1 MEQKRPRSRE
11 KNVTSGGKG
20 VYKRGEGLNSGSV
33 GNAGGSSSSSNQR
46 SSPNKSV
53 NYNNGRKSPIVI
65 ILILLLIAFGRGG
78 LSLLP
83 ANSPETESSYPVN
96 SSGNTGNANTGNSN
110 NSTTGSLGSLFSSG
124 FGSSYNNTGWAN
136 TANTGQLD
144 TSVAA
149 GAQKKYTQIL
159 GNGKDTVTIM
169 VYMCGTDLESK
180 HGMATSDLQEMMA
193 ANLGENINLLVYTG
207 GCTDWRNN
215 VISSRTNQIY
225 QIKNGSLICHVE
237 NAGQESMTNP
247 DTLTGFIQW
256 CKEHF
261 PANRN
266 ELIFWD
272 HGGGSVSGY
281 GYDQKYPRS
290 GSMNL
295 AGISQALQKAGMT
308 FDFIGFDACLM
319 ATAENALM
327 LTKYGDYLIAS
338 EETEPGVGWY
348 YTDWLTDFG
357 KNPSMSTIEL
367 GKQIADDFVDT
378 CAKKCRG
385 QKTTLSVVDLAELK
399 ATLPERLADFSRETS
414 SLLQKEEYQT
424 VSKARYNTRE
434 FAQSSKI
441 DQVDLVHL
449 ASNMGTKE
457 GKALADAV
465 LGAVKYNR
473 TSSNMTN
480 AYGLSIYFPYQKT
493 SSVDQAVR
501 TYQQIGMDEEYSRC
515 IQAFASLEVSGQ
527 VAAGGTSSPLSSLFG
542 EAGSSG
548 AGSSAA
554 ILELL
559 GSFLS
564 SDFSS
569 ISGLDS
575 SNISFLSDRALDTES
590 TAEYLAAHR
599 FDASALQWQTKS
611 DETHYMTLPEEQWE
625 LVQSLELNL
634 FYDDGEGYIDL
645 GWDNVFSFD
654 ENGALIGDTA
664 RTWLAINGQPVAYYY
679 INTIEEGETYTITGR
694 VPTLLNGQR
703 VDLLLVF
710 DSETPY
716 GYIAGASYDYIEEET
731 ETIAKNLTELQ
742 PGDTLEFLCDYYSYN
757 GEYQDSYYLG
767 EAMTVTD
774 EMIISNVDVGE
785 GAVRAMYRF
794 TDIYNQS
801 YWTPALIQ

>member
-1 MEQKRPRSRE
+1 M
-11 KNVTSGGKG
+11 TSGGKG

-348 YTDWLTDFG
+348 YTDWLTAFG

-611 DETHYMTLPEEQWE
+611 DGTHYMTLPEEQWE

-654 ENGALIGDTA
+654 ENGALIGDTD

>member
-1 MEQKRPRSRE
+1 M
-11 KNVTSGGKG
+11 TSGGKG

-110 NSTTGSLGSLFSSG
+110 NSTIGSLESLFPSG

-149 GAQKKYTQIL
+149 EAQKKYTQIL

-215 VISSRTNQIY
+215 VISSQTNQIY
-225 QIKNGSLICHVE
+225 QIKNGNLICHVE

-654 ENGALIGDTA
+654 ENGALIGDTD

>member
-1 MEQKRPRSRE
+1 M
-11 KNVTSGGKG
+11 TSGGKG

-590 TAEYLAAHR
+590 TAEYLATHR

-654 ENGALIGDTA
+654 ENGALIGDTD

>member
-1 MEQKRPRSRE
+1 M
-11 KNVTSGGKG
+11 TSGGKG

-110 NSTTGSLGSLFSSG
+110 NSTTGSLGSLFPSG

-215 VISSRTNQIY
+215 VISSQTNQIY
-225 QIKNGSLICHVE
+225 QIKNGNLICHVE
-237 NAGQESMTNP
+237 DAGQASMTNP

-348 YTDWLTDFG
+348 YTDWLTAFG

-611 DETHYMTLPEEQWE
+611 DGIHYMTLPEEQWE

-654 ENGALIGDTA
+654 ENGALIGDTD

-716 GYIAGASYDYIEEET
+716 GYIAGASYDYIEET

>member
-1 MEQKRPRSRE
+1 M
-11 KNVTSGGKG
+11 TSGGKG

>member
-590 TAEYLAAHR
+590 TAEYLATHR

-654 ENGALIGDTA
+654 ENGALIGDTD

>member
-1 MEQKRPRSRE
+1 M
-11 KNVTSGGKG
+11 TSGGKG

-110 NSTTGSLGSLFSSG
+110 NSTTGSLGSLFPSG

-225 QIKNGSLICHVE
+225 QIKNGNLICHVE

-654 ENGALIGDTA
+654 ENGALIGDTD

>member
-110 NSTTGSLGSLFSSG
+110 NSTTGSLGSLFPSG

-144 TSVAA
+144 TSVTA

-225 QIKNGSLICHVE
+225 QIKNGNLICHVE

-348 YTDWLTDFG
+348 YTDWLTAFG

-414 SLLQKEEYQT
+414 S
-424 VSKARYNTRE
+424 
-434 FAQSSKI
+434 I
-441 DQVDLVHL
+441 
-449 ASNMGTKE
+449 
-457 GKALADAV
+457 
-465 LGAVKYNR
+465 
-473 TSSNMTN
+473 
-480 AYGLSIYFPYQKT
+480 
-493 SSVDQAVR
+493 
-501 TYQQIGMDEEYSRC
+501 
-515 IQAFASLEVSGQ
+515 
-527 VAAGGTSSPLSSLFG
+527 LF
-542 EAGSSG
+542 S
-548 AGSSAA
+548 
-554 ILELL
+554 
-559 GSFLS
+559 
-564 SDFSS
+564 
-569 ISGLDS
+569 
-575 SNISFLSDRALDTES
+575 
-590 TAEYLAAHR
+590 
-599 FDASALQWQTKS
+599 
-611 DETHYMTLPEEQWE
+611 
-625 LVQSLELNL
+625 
-634 FYDDGEGYIDL
+634 
-645 GWDNVFSFD
+645 
-654 ENGALIGDTA
+654 
-664 RTWLAINGQPVAYYY
+664 
-679 INTIEEGETYTITGR
+679 
-694 VPTLLNGQR
+694 
-703 VDLLLVF
+703 
-710 DSETPY
+710 
-716 GYIAGASYDYIEEET
+716 
-731 ETIAKNLTELQ
+731 
-742 PGDTLEFLCDYYSYN
+742 C
-757 GEYQDSYYLG
+757 
-767 EAMTVTD
+767 
-774 EMIISNVDVGE
+774 
-785 GAVRAMYRF
+785 
-794 TDIYNQS
+794 
-801 YWTPALIQ
+801 

>member
-1 MEQKRPRSRE
+1 M
-11 KNVTSGGKG
+11 TSGGKG

-110 NSTTGSLGSLFSSG
+110 NSTTGSLGSLFPSG

-225 QIKNGSLICHVE
+225 QIKNGNLICHVE

-348 YTDWLTDFG
+348 YTDWLTAFG

-654 ENGALIGDTA
+654 ENGALIGDTD

>member
-348 YTDWLTDFG
+348 YTDWLTAFG

-611 DETHYMTLPEEQWE
+611 DGTHYMTLPEEQWE

-654 ENGALIGDTA
+654 ENGALIGDTD